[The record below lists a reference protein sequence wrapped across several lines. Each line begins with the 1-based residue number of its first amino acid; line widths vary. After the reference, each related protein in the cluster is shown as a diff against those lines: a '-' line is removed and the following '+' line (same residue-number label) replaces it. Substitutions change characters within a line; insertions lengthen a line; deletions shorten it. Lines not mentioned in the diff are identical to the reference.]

1 MSRSVRVIQIYR
13 GDNMRTNR
21 IVHAFIAAA
30 ALAGSVNQ
38 DAEASKIDTNPW
50 PIENL
55 TDDRYYRHMAQCVM
69 QLPKLDD
76 PDMEQMQFTLQERIA
91 LSQCMKDKN
100 FESIMNARTIPDV
113 LAADIDGD
121 KDLGGH
127 IIKFSSSA
135 KLEFITTCRKKF
147 GEDKSA
153 FHQCFSEQ
161 AQGRALNITA
171 PLMIGGGLFLGGFVG
186 RKQWDSCRKEG

>member
-1 MSRSVRVIQIYR
+1 
-13 GDNMRTNR
+13 MRTNGIMR
-21 IVHAFIAAA
+21 TFIAAA
-30 ALAGSVNQ
+30 ALAGGVAQ

-69 QLPKLDD
+69 QLPKPED
-76 PDMEQMQFTLQERIA
+76 PDMEQIQFTLQERII

-100 FESIMNARTIPDV
+100 FEAIMNAKTIPDV

-121 KDLGGH
+121 RDLSSPF
-127 IIKFSSSA
+127 IKLSA
-135 KLEFITTCRKKF
+135 DTKLEFITACREKA

-153 FHQCFSEQ
+153 FRQCFSE
-161 AQGRALNITA
+161 RARERVQDISI
-171 PLMIGGGLFLGGFVG
+171 PLIVGGGIFFGGVVT
-186 RKQWDSCRKEG
+186 RKMWGLPGKER